1 LLQGGHAKRRPQID
15 ITGLLVD
22 DAALVHPTRLAFLMN
37 WWGGAMSSIDKVQVR
52 HEIPKAKERARTN
65 PLARV
70 FDEFIDFCQSR
81 SLFMLHYCT
90 GCGAVELPP
99 AMTSRFDMERL
110 GIQPMVTPRQADI
123 LLVTGYV
130 SVKTLK
136 RVILTYEQMPAPK
149 YVIGICSCT
158 VNGGMYWQSY
168 ATAKKLNDYM
178 PVDMY
183 IAGCMPRPEAVIAG
197 LRDLRLNIEKGEAN
211 AWQDYFRN
219 YDSYLANQQR
229 LFGEDWQT
237 PTDIIAEAEHYGF
250 LGDGTRGPH
259 TALLE
264 KHQTP
269 LEALKIT
276 LSTPELR
283 DR

>member
-1 LLQGGHAKRRPQID
+1 MANAGK
-15 ITGLLVD
+15 ITGPGDTL
-22 DAALVHPTRLAFLMN
+22 P
-37 WWGGAMSSIDKVQVR
+37 VQAG
-52 HEIPKAKERARTN
+52 KRTN
-65 PLARV
+65 PLAHV
-70 FDEFIDFCQSR
+70 FDELIACARSR
-81 SLFMLHYCT
+81 SMFMLHYCT

-136 RVILTYEQMPAPK
+136 RVILTYEQMAAPK

-178 PVDMY
+178 PVDIY

-197 LRDLRLNIEKGEAN
+197 LRGLMEQIRTDEARS
-211 AWQDYFRN
+211 WEDYYRR
-219 YDSYLANQQR
+219 YDHYLGNQQR
-229 LFGEDWQT
+229 LFGETWQT
-237 PTDIIAEAEHYGF
+237 PTDIIAEAEHYG
-250 LGDGTRGPH
+250 LSGPETRGEH

-264 KHQTP
+264 KHQKP
-269 LEALKIT
+269 LEALQMQLT
-276 LSTPELR
+276 FEELER
-283 DR
+283 RF